1 VTATYDLIT
10 ATLIE
15 TFELDA
21 GQLTPQSTFEDLGLD
36 SLALVEMAL
45 VVHEHTGTAVEGITP
60 QSTLAEAAALL
71 ASAADGTSG
80 SADAADAADGADGT
94 EGPASR
100 AGADPAAGPSGEP
113 RETAARQ
120 R

>member
-10 ATLIE
+10 ATLVE

-71 ASAADGTSG
+71 ASAADGSSG
-80 SADAADAADGADGT
+80 SADASDGADGR

-100 AGADPAAGPSGEP
+100 AGADPAARPADEP